1 MLIFH
6 HAGHI
11 AVLTTHIHT
20 HMHTHTNHSQR
31 STCLFWQSEDLHH
44 FPHFTLPLYS
54 YLSPGIFPRLTY
66 GDTGLSLKFVFRT
79 MRVLTLSGLKAKLL
93 IHKVSHHLA
102 PTFTHT
108 LASLMSLTIV
118 FLLFPRATVFFVWTD
133 LPLGSCKGW
142 LPHLY
147 VFWHIIWYVQEFSF
161 RIVKS
166 AVKYLS

>member
-6 HAGHI
+6 RATHI
-11 AVLTTHIHT
+11 AVLTTHTHT
-20 HMHTHTNHSQR
+20 HTCTHRHTTHTHTHAHTDTQHTHTHTCTHRHTNHSQR
-31 STCLFWQSEDLHH
+31 STCLFWESEDLHH

-66 GDTGLSLKFVFRT
+66 ADTGLSLKFVFRT

-108 LASLMSLTIV
+108 LVSLMSLTIV
-118 FLLFPRATVFFVWTD
+118 FLLFPFQE
-133 LPLGSCKGW
+133 L
-142 LPHLY
+142 
-147 VFWHIIWYVQEFSF
+147 WYS
-161 RIVKS
+161 
-166 AVKYLS
+166 LSGLIFL